1 MDELARILRQGG
13 KAIENRQAVLQEQG
27 YSYKDAQTIAKDEIV
42 RACNP
47 ELADFLD
54 ASYPPEIRHDAILK
68 REWLTNHIED
78 SKKRGL
84 AKRLEKLGG

>member
-13 KAIENRQAVLQEQG
+13 KAIENREAVLQEQG

-42 RACNP
+42 RACNR

-54 ASYPPEIRHDAILK
+54 SSYPPEIRHEPVAK
-68 REWLTNHIED
+68 REWLTNHIERRR
-78 SKKRGL
+78 RG
-84 AKRLEKLGG
+84 GV